1 VRKRIRSTTVMDVLK
16 EKMNYVSTL
25 KNVKSWFDPLK
36 LWTTIKLI
44 YFCTSAKLANGVNA
58 ALKNTL

>member
-1 VRKRIRSTTVMDVLK
+1 VRKQIRSTTVMDVVK

-36 LWTTIKLI
+36 
-44 YFCTSAKLANGVNA
+44 
-58 ALKNTL
+58 TLNNNKINLLLY